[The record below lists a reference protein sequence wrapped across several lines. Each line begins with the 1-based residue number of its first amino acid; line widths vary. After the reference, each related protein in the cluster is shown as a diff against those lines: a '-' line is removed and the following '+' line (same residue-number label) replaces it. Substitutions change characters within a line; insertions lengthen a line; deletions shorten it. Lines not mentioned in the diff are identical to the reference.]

1 MALDIDYSFLTRKD
15 FSQAGRKLQLNKL
28 QLFPWEPWEGIVSA
42 APAQANCPIEY
53 CI

>member
-1 MALDIDYSFLTRKD
+1 MALDIIPFLQGKTFHK
-15 FSQAGRKLQLNKL
+15 QGENCNKL

-42 APAQANCPIEY
+42 APAQANYPIEY